1 MTGQLWVTAGT
12 NSRGKH
18 IKEL

>member
-1 MTGQLWVTAGT
+1 MTGPLWVTAGT

-18 IKEL
+18 IDEL